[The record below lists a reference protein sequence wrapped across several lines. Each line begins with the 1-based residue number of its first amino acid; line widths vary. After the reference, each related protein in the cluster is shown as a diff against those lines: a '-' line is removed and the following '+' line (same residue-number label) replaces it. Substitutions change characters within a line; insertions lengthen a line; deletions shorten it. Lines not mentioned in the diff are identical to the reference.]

1 MIMADS
7 RITVES
13 VSNPEGLTPYTEQLQ
28 RARLNRDWLEAHWSE
43 LLPVARGKFL
53 AVAGQRAFVAD
64 TPEEAWKMAGDAFP
78 SDDGAFV
85 QYVRSLEGPRFYANQ
100 G

>member
-1 MIMADS
+1 MGDS

-13 VSNPEGLTPYTEQLQ
+13 LSNAEGLTPFTEQLQ

-43 LLPVARGKFL
+43 LLPSARGKFL
-53 AVAGQRAFVAD
+53 AVAGQQAFVAD
-64 TPEEAWKMAGDAFP
+64 TPEEAWNMAEAAFP
-78 SDDGAFV
+78 NDDGAFV
-85 QYVRSLEGPRFYANQ
+85 QFVRSLEGPRFYANQ

>member
-1 MIMADS
+1 MTES
-7 RITVES
+7 RVTVES
-13 VSNPEGLTPYTEQLQ
+13 VTSDEEVAIYSAQLQ

-43 LLPVARGKFL
+43 LLPSARGKFL

-64 TPEEAWKMAGDAFP
+64 TPEVAWKMAEAAFP
-78 SDDGAFV
+78 NDDGAFV
-85 QYVRSLEGPRFYANQ
+85 QYVRSLEGPRFYAYQ